1 MVKPNYSLLA
11 GGAISA
17 LISILHVILALRP
30 ALYRHISAGQE
41 SALAQIAEQG
51 STPTTIATVALALI
65 FGIWALYAFSG
76 TGLINP
82 LPWLRAAL
90 IAIGVIYIL
99 RSLFIPTVYS
109 WYNRWR
115 EAGIEGL
122 ATKARSGRPPKTGEE
137 YLQALEEALEKD
149 PHELGCDFSI
159 WTLERLRLHL
169 EKVTGTSLSVVRLHI
184 LLKRQGYRYRR
195 PKYDLGH
202 LQDKEAK
209 AQAAALV
216 EELKKS
222 PEQTLSSSSLWTK
235 RR

>member
-99 RSLFIPTVYS
+99 RALFIPTEL
-109 WYNRWR
+109 NM
-115 EAGIEGL
+115 
-122 ATKARSGRPPKTGEE
+122 
-137 YLQALEEALEKD
+137 ALN
-149 PHELGCDFSI
+149 
-159 WTLERLRLHL
+159 
-169 EKVTGTSLSVVRLHI
+169 
-184 LLKRQGYRYRR
+184 QGYRFRFVVFSTISLVAGLLYLIGIFKQR
-195 PKYDLGH
+195 
-202 LQDKEAK
+202 
-209 AQAAALV
+209 AL
-216 EELKKS
+216 
-222 PEQTLSSSSLWTK
+222 
-235 RR
+235 